1 MKNFGGKW
9 TEQKLEAFIDYVKAY
24 LTILKKHKKW
34 ETIYFDGFA
43 GAAEIIK
50 RGPKKDL
57 LFDFEYGK
65 KALDDLIL
73 YKGSVRRI
81 LELPKPYQ
89 FDWYF
94 FVDINQK
101 NISRIEELKSE
112 MAQIHPEKKIKPKC
126 SNCNE
131 VIPELANALKKGK
144 YAALVFLDPF
154 GMQVEWEMIAKL
166 KNTRSDIWLLIPSG
180 VAINRLLPRTGQIK
194 NEKKLESFFGLPIT
208 EIYDFFYSKREKFT
222 LFGMETKID
231 KISKPVEGIV
241 ELYKKQLGTIWK
253 HISPNPLILK
263 NSRNTSI
270 YHFLFASNNPVALK
284 IASQIIE
291 KKQR

>member
-1 MKNFGGKW
+1 MKSFGGKW

-24 LTILKKHKKW
+24 LKIFTKHKRW

-43 GAAEIIK
+43 GAAEIIR
-50 RGPKKDL
+50 RGPKKNL

-73 YKGSVRRI
+73 YKGSVRRV
-81 LELPKPYQ
+81 LELPKPYH
-89 FDWYF
+89 FDWYY
-94 FVDINQK
+94 FVDITPK
-101 NISRIEELKSE
+101 NITEIDKLKSE
-112 MAQIHPEKKIKPKC
+112 ITQIDPKRIIPRC
-126 SNCNE
+126 ADCNE
-131 VIPELANALKKGK
+131 QIPKLANTLKKGK
-144 YAALVFLDPF
+144 HAALIFLDPF
-154 GMQVEWEMIAKL
+154 GMQAEWETIAKL

-194 NEKKLESFFGLPIT
+194 HEKKLESFFGLPIT
-208 EIYDFFYSKREKFT
+208 EIYDFFYSEREKHT
-222 LFGMETKID
+222 LLGTEIQID

-241 ELYKKQLGTIWK
+241 ELYKRQLLTIWK
-253 HISPNPLILK
+253 HVSNPLILK

-270 YHFLFASNNPVALK
+270 YHFLFASNNPVAVK
-284 IASQIIE
+284 IALQIIE

>member
-1 MKNFGGKW
+1 M
-9 TEQKLEAFIDYVKAY
+9 
-24 LTILKKHKKW
+24 
-34 ETIYFDGFA
+34 
-43 GAAEIIK
+43 
-50 RGPKKDL
+50 
-57 LFDFEYGK
+57 
-65 KALDDLIL
+65 IL
-73 YKGSVRRI
+73 YKGSVRRV
-81 LELPKPYQ
+81 LELPKPYH
-89 FDWYF
+89 FDWYY
-94 FVDINQK
+94 FVDITPQ
-101 NISRIEELKSE
+101 NITEIDKLKLEITQIDPKRIIPRC
-112 MAQIHPEKKIKPKC
+112 AD
-126 SNCNE
+126 CNE
-131 VIPELANALKKGK
+131 QIPKLANTLKKEK
-144 YAALVFLDPF
+144 HAALIFLDPF

-291 KKQR
+291 KSKDDLWHNPK